1 MATTELSLP
10 PLPKSEGGG
19 APEYISSDD
28 SLENDS
34 GFFDELVGQ
43 LVQIQS

>member
-1 MATTELSLP
+1 MAMTESSLP
-10 PLPKSEGGG
+10 PLPESEGEA